1 MRAAPL
7 RPAITTPTCT
17 VGITAFTTPT
27 CTVGITAFTTPT
39 CTVGITAF
47 CPSGG
52 QSRLRLTVIFY
63 PPSSKARKTLW
74 AGSDPRVSALLL
86 APRSSGPL
94 LAAPS
99 WMEQHACYGL
109 ADRKQVALLGTQPQT
124 SRVFLAGK
132 AGPWQITRLV
142 CGRPPFPAAPR
153 GAGRRGAARGDH
165 SRFPSPKHKRQILQI
180 RHISDRLSIQ
190 DIQRRA

>member
-7 RPAITTPTCT
+7 RPAI
-17 VGITAFTTPT
+17 TTPT

-52 QSRLRLTVIFY
+52 QSRLRLTVILY
-63 PPSSKARKTLW
+63 PPSPKARKTLW
-74 AGSDPRVSALLL
+74 AASDPRVSALLL

-109 ADRKQVALLGTQPQT
+109 ADRKQVALLG
-124 SRVFLAGK
+124 RK
-132 AGPWQITRLV
+132 
-142 CGRPPFPAAPR
+142 GRPLAKKASCLRSSAVPGPRRAALG
-153 GAGRRGAARGDH
+153 GAGRGPRGDH

>member
-109 ADRKQVALLGTQPQT
+109 ADRKQVALLGTRPQT
-124 SRVFLAGK
+124 SRVFWQERPAHGKKRDLLAVV
-132 AGPWQITRLV
+132 R
-142 CGRPPFPAAPR
+142 RSRHAAPPEAITADSLR
-153 GAGRRGAARGDH
+153 QSIKD
-165 SRFPSPKHKRQILQI
+165 RFCR
-180 RHISDRLSIQ
+180 
-190 DIQRRA
+190 

>member
-7 RPAITTPTCT
+7 RPAI
-17 VGITAFTTPT
+17 TTPT

-52 QSRLRLTVIFY
+52 QSRLRLTVILY
-63 PPSSKARKTLW
+63 PPSPKARKTLW
-74 AGSDPRVSALLL
+74 AASDPRVSALLL

-94 LAAPS
+94 LTAPS

-109 ADRKQVALLGTQPQT
+109 ADRKQVALLGTRPQT

-142 CGRPPFPAAPR
+142 CGRPPFPARRAPR
-153 GAGRRGAARGDH
+153 SDH